1 MTLPCKTTSRKL
13 PEYELAPDLNLQ
25 IRDSVAGISR
35 ADWDYVAGEQKV
47 FMQYAYMESLEQLAP
62 PNITYRYAII
72 YSKGKP
78 VWTAYFQ
85 ILRFNQQMLKE
96 LLKPIAHS
104 ANYVGLITGVREWLT
119 KESSERSIRVLISG
133 NNYVSGEYGQS
144 MVPEIDPAQAFDWL
158 AETIRILLRTDRD
171 DRSISL
177 VLVKD
182 YYDHLREPSKRLGR
196 SRFYEFFVE
205 PEMIVALNPAWQT
218 FEDYLAAMSKK
229 YRNRAR
235 AVRRKVQVLEQ
246 ENWDAETI
254 LANEEKL
261 YSLYLNVH
269 KSANFRLSVL
279 PPAYFSTMKKNFGLQ
294 FQLHVYKLNGEVIAF
309 RTSFL
314 QHNAI
319 EAHYIGLDYT
329 LNREYCLYQ
338 AILYDLVQEGIGN
351 RVGQVFLGRT
361 ANEIKSTVGATA
373 HPLTCYIRHRNPL
386 SNQLIRPF
394 LDYLKPSDWIPRNPF
409 KEDDV

>member
-1 MTLPCKTTSRKL
+1 MTLPCKTDSRKH
-13 PEYELAPDLNLQ
+13 PEYTLETDLVLQ
-25 IRDSVAGISR
+25 IRDSVTDISR
-35 ADWDYVAGEQKV
+35 EDWDYVVGDKKV

-62 PNITYRYAII
+62 PNIAFRYAII

-78 VWTAYFQ
+78 VWTGYFQ
-85 ILRFNQQMLKE
+85 ILRFNQEMLKE

-104 ANYVGLITGVREWLT
+104 HNYVGLITGMREWLT

-144 MVPEIDPAQAFDWL
+144 MVPGTDPAQAFEWL
-158 AETIRILLRTDRD
+158 AETTRILLRTERD
-171 DRSISL
+171 DRAISL

-182 YYDHLREPSKRLGR
+182 YYDHLREPSKRLRR

-205 PEMIVALNPAWQT
+205 PEMIVTLNPAWQT
-218 FEDYLAAMSKK
+218 FDDYLAAMSKK

-235 AVRRKVQVLEQ
+235 SVRRKIEFVTQ

-254 LANEEKL
+254 SANEEML
-261 YSLYLNVH
+261 YALYLNVH

-279 PPAYFSTMKKNFGLQ
+279 PPAYFSVMKKKFATQ
-294 FQLHVYKLNGEVIAF
+294 FQLHVYKLNGAVIAF

-314 QHNAI
+314 QHDAI

-338 AILYDLVQEGIGN
+338 AILYDLVEEGITN
-351 RVGQVFLGRT
+351 RLGQVFLGRT

-373 HPLTCYIRHRNPL
+373 HPLTCYIRHRNSL

-409 KEDDV
+409 KEEDV